1 MVNKAFLIGNMG
13 NDPTVRQAGESKV
26 ASFTLATSDR
36 VKKNGEYVNETTW
49 HNIVVWGKQADF
61 VEKYL
66 KKGSMIHVEGKI
78 NNRSYEDKDG
88 NKKNTVVVGKKED
101 KVGRN
106 DLCPCGSGKKYK
118 KCHGK

>member
-78 NNRSYEDKDG
+78 NNRRMIFLIKPSNVFKS
-88 NKKNTVVVGKKED
+88 
-101 KVGRN
+101 RFIFFMI
-106 DLCPCGSGKKYK
+106 KKYYRDYPATFNQLTLS
-118 KCHGK
+118 GFSI